1 MPHRGFA
8 LSGRAPH
15 YYCAW
20 DFKHSPNSFWC
31 SLMHSHAQH
40 SGSSRSTGCVCIIK
54 ALLTHMIT
62 GMAHWH
68 MPSPLGN
75 QTLIF
80 FLSSTPS
87 TSAFFPPP
95 LHYDWNWWFSVF
107 EGPPLVMCTQPG
119 SLRVVFGSWILLK
132 KNGPVVVVKH
142 DCYKAVS
149 QLHSI
154 FVFFFFLIVSHYKG
168 IQMHLISKK
177 RSRGRELSDEAE
189 MTLTIISEKRCW
201 WLLL

>member
-8 LSGRAPH
+8 LSGRTPH
-15 YYCAW
+15 YYSAW

-40 SGSSRSTGCVCIIK
+40 SQSSRSTGCVCIIK

-75 QTLIF
+75 QTPIYLF
-80 FLSSTPS
+80 FSSTPS
-87 TSAFFPPP
+87 TSVFFPPP

-119 SLRVVFGSWILLK
+119 SLRVVFGSWILLN
-132 KNGPVVVVKH
+132 KNCLVVVVIRR
-142 DCYKAVS
+142 Y
-149 QLHSI
+149 HSCTA
-154 FVFFFFLIVSHYKG
+154 FLFSFSFSWQVITKVYRCIWS
-168 IQMHLISKK
+168 
-177 RSRGRELSDEAE
+177 GRK
-189 MTLTIISEKRCW
+189 IHVV
-201 WLLL
+201 